1 MEPTTKP
8 RPLEERFPN
17 LYDDIVDERD
27 PLTGKV
33 EQKRTPRA
41 ALPTIR
47 DVVSRVLASHGIRDG
62 AVASDLLSA
71 IKEFQATGSKLPGP
85 PPQPS
90 QPQANPV
97 PPSTS
102 RRFVTTEEAEE

>member
-47 DVVSRVLASHGIRDG
+47 DVVSRVLAAHGIRDG

-71 IKEFQATGSKLPGP
+71 IKEFQ
-85 PPQPS
+85 
-90 QPQANPV
+90 PV
-97 PPSTS
+97 PPSTTRNPVPLS
-102 RRFVTTEEAEE
+102 TSGRFVTTEETEEAEE

>member
-1 MEPTTKP
+1 MEPITKP

-27 PLTGKV
+27 PKTGKV

-47 DVVSRVLASHGIRDG
+47 DVVSRVLAAHGIRDG

-71 IKEFQATGSKLPGP
+71 IKEVQITGSKLPP
-85 PPQPS
+85 P
-90 QPQANPV
+90 NPL
-97 PPSTS
+97 PPATS
-102 RRFVTTEEAEE
+102 GRFVTTGETEEAEE